1 MSIGHVI
8 KLFANPKSGWEA
20 IHASRYSIGG
30 VFFKHTILFAL
41 IPPVAGYIGTSQ
53 VGWQVA
59 DGEVIRLTAASAARI
74 ALLYY
79 LAMLAGVGTVGWA
92 IHWMG
97 KTYGADQ
104 PIGQCVALAS
114 FTATPLFLVGA
125 LQVYPVLW
133 LNLIAGLPVL
143 AFTTYIF
150 YSGVP
155 VMMEIPPE
163 RGFLFSSAMLAF
175 GLVTLVALLAITALL
190 WGTPGI
196 APAFTS

>member
-1 MSIGHVI
+1 MSIGHVF

-20 IHASRYSIGG
+20 VHAQRYSVGG
-30 VFFKHTILFAL
+30 VFFKHTLIFAL
-41 IPPVAGYIGTSQ
+41 IPAVAGYFGTTQ

-59 DGEVIRLTAASAARI
+59 DGETVRLTTESAGKI
-74 ALLYY
+74 AVLYFF
-79 LAMLAGVGTVGWA
+79 AMLAGVGTVGWA

-104 PIGQCVALAS
+104 PIGQCLALAS

-125 LQVYPVLW
+125 LAVYPVLW
-133 LNLIAGLPVL
+133 INLIAGLPVL
-143 AFTTYIF
+143 AFTTYLF

-155 VMMEIPPE
+155 IMMEVPPD

-175 GLVTLVALLAITALL
+175 GLVTFVALLAVTALL
-190 WGTPGI
+190 WGTGY
-196 APAFTS
+196 APAFVS

>member
-1 MSIGHVI
+1 MSFGHVL
-8 KLFANPKSGWEA
+8 KLFTNPASGWQA
-20 IHASRYSIGG
+20 IHANRYSVGG
-30 VFFKHTILFAL
+30 VFIQHTAIFAL
-41 IPPVAGYIGTSQ
+41 LPAVAGYIGTTQ

-59 DGEVIRLTAASAARI
+59 GGDIVRLTAASAGRI
-74 ALLYY
+74 AVLYY

-104 PIGQCVALAS
+104 PIGQCLALAS
-114 FTATPLFLVGA
+114 FTATPLFLIGV
-125 LQVYPVLW
+125 LQSYPVLW

-143 AFTTYIF
+143 AFTTYLF

-155 VMMEIPPE
+155 IMMEIPPE

-175 GLVTLVALLAITALL
+175 GLVTLVALLAVTALL
-190 WGTPGI
+190 WGSGY
-196 APAFTS
+196 APTFTS

>member
-1 MSIGHVI
+1 MSIGHVLKI
-8 KLFANPKSGWEA
+8 FANPGSGWTA
-20 IHASRYSIGG
+20 VHAHGYSVGG
-30 VFFKHTILFAL
+30 VLLQHTLIFAL
-41 IPPVAGYIGTSQ
+41 IPAIAGYVGTTQ

-59 DGEVIRLTAASAARI
+59 DGEVVRLTAQSAGRI
-74 ALLYY
+74 AVLYY
-79 LAMLAGVGTVGWA
+79 LAMLAGVGTVAWA

-104 PIGQCVALAS
+104 PIGQCFALAS

-133 LNLIAGLPVL
+133 VNLVAGLPVL

-155 VMMEIPPE
+155 IMMEIPPE

-175 GLVTLVALLAITALL
+175 GLVTFVALLAVTVLL
-190 WGTPGI
+190 WGTGY
-196 APAFTS
+196 APAFVS

>member
-1 MSIGHVI
+1 MAFGHVL
-8 KLFANPKSGWEA
+8 KLFSNPRSGWTA
-20 IHASRYSIGG
+20 IHGHRYSVGG
-30 VFFKHTILFAL
+30 IFLQHTVIFAL
-41 IPPVAGYIGTSQ
+41 IPALAGYLGTTQ

-59 DGEVIRLTAASAARI
+59 DGEVVRLTAASAGRI
-74 ALLYY
+74 AVIYY

-104 PIGQCVALAS
+104 PLGQCLALAS
-114 FTATPLFLVGA
+114 FTATPLFLIGA
-125 LQVYPVLW
+125 LQIYPVLW

-143 AFTTYIF
+143 AFTTYLF

-155 VMMEIPPE
+155 IMMEIPPE

-175 GLVTLVALLAITALL
+175 GLVTLVALLAVTALL
-190 WGTPGI
+190 WGSGY
-196 APAFTS
+196 APTFTT

>member
-1 MSIGHVI
+1 MSIGHVLKI
-8 KLFANPKSGWEA
+8 FANPRMGWEA
-20 IHASRYSIGG
+20 VHAHRYTVGG
-30 VFFKHTILFAL
+30 VFTKHTLIFAL
-41 IPPVAGYIGTSQ
+41 IPAIAGYIGTSQ

-59 DGEVIRLTAASAARI
+59 GGEVVRLTAGSAGRI
-74 ALLYY
+74 AVLYY

-104 PIGQCVALAS
+104 PIGQCMALAS

-125 LQVYPVLW
+125 LQAYPVLW
-133 LNLIAGLPVL
+133 VNLVAGLPVL

-155 VMMEIPPE
+155 IMMEIPPE

-175 GLVTLVALLAITALL
+175 GLVTFVALLAVTVLL
-190 WGTPGI
+190 WGAGY
-196 APAFTS
+196 APTFVS

>member
-1 MSIGHVI
+1 MSIGYVI
-8 KLFANPKSGWEA
+8 KLFTNPRSGWEA
-20 IHASRYSIGG
+20 IHAHRYSVGG
-30 VFFKHTILFAL
+30 VFFTHTIIFAF
-41 IPPVAGYIGTSQ
+41 IPAVAGYIGTTQ
-53 VGWQVA
+53 VGFQVA
-59 DGEVIRLTAASAARI
+59 DGEIVRLTAASAGRI
-74 ALLYY
+74 AVLYY

-114 FTATPLFLVGA
+114 FTATPLFLIGA
-125 LQVYPVLW
+125 LNLYPVLW
-133 LNLIAGLPVL
+133 LNLVAGLPVL

-155 VMMEIPPE
+155 VMMEIPTE

-175 GLVTLVALLAITALL
+175 GLVVLVAMLAVTALL
-190 WGTPGI
+190 WGSGY
-196 APAFTS
+196 APTFTS

>member
-1 MSIGHVI
+1 MSIGHVLKI
-8 KLFANPKSGWEA
+8 FANPQAGWEA
-20 IHASRYSIGG
+20 VHAHQYTVGG
-30 VFFKHTILFAL
+30 VFAKHTLIFAL
-41 IPPVAGYIGTSQ
+41 IPAIAGYVGTTQ

-59 DGEVIRLTAASAARI
+59 DGEVVRLTTASAGRI
-74 ALLYY
+74 AVLYY

-125 LQVYPVLW
+125 LAVYPVLW
-133 LNLIAGLPVL
+133 INLVAGLPVL

-155 VMMEIPPE
+155 VMMEVPRE

-175 GLVTLVALLAITALL
+175 GLVTFVALLAVTVLL
-190 WGTPGI
+190 WGTGY
-196 APAFTS
+196 APTFVS

>member
-1 MSIGHVI
+1 MSATGIT
-8 KLFANPKSGWEA
+8 
-20 IHASRYSIGG
+20 G
-30 VFFKHTILFAL
+30 VSYQNTRPR
-41 IPPVAGYIGTSQ
+41 PPVQARSATAPGGY
-53 VGWQVA
+53 W
-59 DGEVIRLTAASAARI
+59 
-74 ALLYY
+74 
-79 LAMLAGVGTVGWA
+79 VGTVGWA

-125 LQVYPVLW
+125 LAVYPVLW
-133 LNLIAGLPVL
+133 VNLVAGLPVL

-155 VMMEIPPE
+155 VMMEVPPE

-175 GLVTLVALLAITALL
+175 GLVTFVALLAVTVLL
-190 WGTPGI
+190 WGTGY
-196 APAFTS
+196 APAFVS

>member
-1 MSIGHVI
+1 MSFGHVI
-8 KLFANPKSGWEA
+8 KLFIHPGSGWDA
-20 IHASRYSIGG
+20 IHANRYSVGG
-30 VFFKHTILFAL
+30 VLFKHTVIFAL
-41 IPPVAGYIGTSQ
+41 IPAVAGYIGTSQ

-59 DGEVIRLTAASAARI
+59 GGDIVRLTAASAGRI
-74 ALLYY
+74 AVLYY

-104 PIGQCVALAS
+104 PIGQCLALAS
-114 FTATPLFLVGA
+114 FTATPLFLIGV

-133 LNLIAGLPVL
+133 LNLVAGLPVL

-155 VMMEIPPE
+155 IMMEIPAE

-175 GLVTLVALLAITALL
+175 GLVTLVALLAVTALL
-190 WGTPGI
+190 WGSGF
-196 APAFTS
+196 APTFTS